1 MRYRLRTLMIL
12 LALGP
17 PILAGVWWA
26 WPKVVESPKK
36 PGFDDLIALIVA
48 TKFPDS
54 WDDVGGPGAI
64 DSFSCSIRCFVLEPA
79 DEPFGP
85 DPCGCSEAFR
95 PYSADDDE
103 GLPSSPAVPVP
114 DGDPFALPK

>member
-36 PGFDDLIALIVA
+36 PGLDDLIALIVA
-48 TKFPDS
+48 TNHPDS
-54 WDDVGGPGAI
+54 WDDIGGPGAI
-64 DSFSCSIRCFVLEPA
+64 DSFRPICSIIVVPQE
-79 DEPFGP
+79 EPFGP
-85 DPCGCSEAFR
+85 DACGCSEAFR

-103 GLPSSPAVPVP
+103 GLPPSPAVPVP